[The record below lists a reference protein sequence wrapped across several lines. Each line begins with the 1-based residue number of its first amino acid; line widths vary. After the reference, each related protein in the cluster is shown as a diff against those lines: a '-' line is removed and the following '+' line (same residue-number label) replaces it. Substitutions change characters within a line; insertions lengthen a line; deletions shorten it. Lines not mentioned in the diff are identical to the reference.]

1 LEFYF
6 VRKTKKEETMNYFRR
21 TIAVIMSG
29 IMLASTGAIAVSAAE
44 TTAATVSQNNDIVEG
59 TGDNVWSFN
68 KKTGEL
74 KIKKIGDRE
83 IFYIDDESSPGDY
96 LPWKK
101 YVKDI
106 KTATIGKDVTGVY
119 DGCFSGCENLTQV
132 NLPETL
138 KFIGYCAFSACSS
151 LKSITLPES
160 VTEFDSFAFFNA
172 SALESIVI
180 PKNVT
185 KIGAYAFS
193 NCRSLKSVKLLAEM
207 KELPSDCFSR
217 CSSLTDVE
225 LPDSIEEFSNQS
237 VFSDC
242 TSLKT
247 IKLPAN
253 LKYLGERSFEC
264 CTKLENIVI
273 PDTVEQIGYNCFRRC
288 KNLKSINIPDKVT
301 TISDETFKDCTKLAE
316 IKGGKNVDFIFDTSF
331 INTPIYNNPDN
342 WTDGVLYILNCL
354 VIANKNTPKDYV
366 IKDGTKLITEKA
378 FNNLSSLESVVIPDS
393 VEMISGNAFSKC
405 ENLKSVKFGE
415 GIKIIDG
422 GAFKGCVN
430 LTEINLPDSLEDIK
444 RYAFK
449 DCKNLTKVTL
459 GNNVKRIEWGAFVD
473 CKKLTSVVIPKSV
486 EEIEEA
492 AFYTDAKSFTV
503 IGYKDS
509 TAQKYA
515 KKEGLKFQ
523 DIETG
528 EAVDY
533 VKENPVKIHKKAGKK
548 IKAKSLKKKNCTIR
562 AFDAD
567 NCRPEEIKAS
577 VVKKGTSKLLRNRIK
592 VINVVKGTITFKKGT
607 YKKGNYKLKLKFK
620 VPAYLGCKSTVVTA
634 DFKIK
639 IY

>member
-1 LEFYF
+1 
-6 VRKTKKEETMNYFRR
+6 MNYFRR
-21 TIAVIMSG
+21 TIAVIMAG
-29 IMLASTGAIAVSAAE
+29 VMLASTGAIAVSAAE

-74 KIKKIGDRE
+74 KIEKIGNKKI
-83 IFYIDDESSPGDY
+83 FYFDDETDPGDN
-96 LPWKK
+96 LPWKS
-101 YVKDI
+101 YVMDI
-106 KTATIGKDVTGVY
+106 KTATIGKEVTGVY
-119 DGCFSGCENLTQV
+119 AGCFTGCKNLTRV
-132 NLPETL
+132 NLPDTL
-138 KFIGYCAFSACSS
+138 KYIGYCAFSDCSS
-151 LKSITLPES
+151 LKSITIPES
-160 VTEFDSFAFFNA
+160 VTEFDSFAFYNA
-172 SALESIVI
+172 AALESIVI

-185 KIGAYAFS
+185 KMGVYAFS
-193 NCRSLKSVKLLAEM
+193 DCYSLKSVKLLAEV
-207 KELPSDCFSR
+207 KELPSDCFSG

-225 LPDSIEEFSNQS
+225 LPDSIEEFSNQN

-253 LKYLGERSFEC
+253 LKYLGERAFEC
-264 CTKLENIVI
+264 CTNLENIVI
-273 PDTVEQIGYNCFRRC
+273 PDTVEQIGYNCFRGC
-288 KNLKSINIPDKVT
+288 ENLKSINIPDKVT
-301 TISDETFKDCTKLAE
+301 TISDETFEDCTKLAE

-354 VIANKNTPKDYV
+354 VKANKNTPKDYV

-378 FNNLSSLESVVIPDS
+378 FNKLSSLESVVIPDS
-393 VEMISGNAFSKC
+393 VEMISRNAFSKC

-415 GIKIIDG
+415 GIKIIDEE
-422 GAFKGCVN
+422 AFKGCVK
-430 LTEINLPDSLEDIK
+430 LTEINLPDSLEDIE

-459 GNNVKRIEWGAFVD
+459 GNNVKRIEWGAFLY
-473 CKKLTSVVIPKSV
+473 CKKLKSVVIPKSV

-492 AFYTDAKSFTV
+492 AFYTDGKSFTV

-509 TAQKYA
+509 AAQKYA
-515 KKEGLKFQ
+515 KTDSLKFQ

-528 EAVDY
+528 ETVDY

-567 NCRPEEIKAS
+567 NCRPGEIKAS

-592 VINVVKGTITFKKGT
+592 TINTKTGKITFKKGT
-607 YKKGNYKLKLKFK
+607 YKKGTYKLKLKFN
-620 VPAYLGCKSTVVTA
+620 VPAYLGCKSAVVTTT
-634 DFKIK
+634 FKIK